1 MAGAGHVPGIA
12 QGSGVDYRGATQGSD
27 VAFAAGTGMI
37 TEQIVLHS
45 PHAPA
50 SWLFPLNLTGLTAR
64 MGPGGIVEFTDPAG
78 TVRAYVPQG
87 FMTDSNINPHSGDG
101 ALSSGVSY
109 VLTTVNGR
117 PAIRMTLDTSWL
129 DSKDR
134 VYPVTVDPSVNA
146 VNSNG
151 TTYVQS
157 GENAD
162 FSGATEIH
170 MGTWDGGADT
180 ARSFLK
186 FDNVSTALKNDTV
199 LGVRLGVFNTWS
211 YSCSPR
217 SVNVY
222 PVTAPWPLTGNK
234 SWPGPAIDS
243 TPVGRATFATGW
255 VPLGSTVSPCPAS
268 WEGIDLDQAGTNL
281 VNGWTHGTVANNGLA
296 LGASNSDSYAWKKF
310 ASDST
315 GTGDPFLSVTYTTD
329 GATYALASSRPV
341 KQVLPGQ
348 NGQFAVKVTNTGS
361 STWSPS
367 NGYELSYRAYNA
379 QGKLIADHP
388 VFTPMPSTVAP
399 GGTVTVNATVN
410 ALSAGSYAIDF
421 DMYSGA
427 TGSSPVSFSSQGIPP
442 FAMGLY
448 VPQPPPVVSNVYP
461 PTGYI
466 SPTLTP
472 QLSTVASTQSGTI
485 TYSFSI
491 TCAPLPGQTCPAS
504 VINSGT
510 LSVPYWTVPAAE
522 MQWNT
527 PYQWTVRAT
536 VNGASTTVGPVTLTP
551 EVPQP
556 AITSSLGAAS
566 GQAFDPQSG
575 DYTTSAA
582 DAAVASAG
590 PPLRIDRAYN
600 SLDPRTSGAFGVG
613 WSTVLDTVL
622 RPDSDGSGN
631 VVVTMPDGQ
640 QTRFGQ
646 NGNGTYAPPFGSP
659 DVLVKNSG
667 GTWTLRDSS
676 SNEYDFTSAG
686 QLSQIIDQNGVAQVY
701 TDNSSGQVATVT
713 NTASGRSLQLTWST
727 PAGAAYAH
735 VASVS
740 TSAPASGQSGF
751 AWSYTYTGD
760 DLTQVCAPSSG
771 CTAYTYTTGSHY
783 RAAVLDSGP
792 RSYWQLGD
800 PSGATAAADEV
811 DANLGTTDG
820 TYHNVTL
827 GAAGPLAGSTESAAS
842 FNGTSSSVSLPAGLI
857 TDGTDVS
864 VGLWFKAASSTASGV
879 LFSYQADALTSS
891 TGNTDHHDPALYVG
905 GNGELYGEFWN
916 GSVDPIHTT
925 TTVDDGNWHYAVLTG
940 QATSQSL
947 YLDGILVGTLSGQIN
962 QQNMSV
968 DTIGAGFWQ
977 GGWPNAYVTV
987 GPTLTNPPIGYFN
1000 GSIAQAA
1007 VYPDGLGQPAASSQ
1021 HALAATAS
1029 PELTKVTLPSG
1040 NIHEQASY
1048 DPATGRLASYTDPD
1062 GGQWAISGPVT
1073 SGYKATSDSLG
1084 VVLRHVTVTDPAG
1097 REERYGYDALDGGRL
1112 VSYSNGPDP
1121 ARTFGYDAAGYLA
1134 SVTDEDGNLACF
1146 TNDIHGNALTRTWYP
1161 VEPASL
1167 PGGGTGSVTGCGGS
1181 TSSSPSCATSGAPCT
1196 TFYSY
1201 SYNAS
1206 NPLDPRN
1213 DKLTAIRDGR
1223 SSSVTDNTYLTS
1235 YAYNAAG
1242 QLTSATTPATSDF
1255 PSGRGTTYAYSTGSE
1270 AGFSGGTIPA
1280 GLLLSTTT
1288 PGNAV
1293 TSYTYYSDGDL
1304 AKVIEPSGRYT
1315 VYTYDQLGRPATSTV
1330 YTSSFPS
1337 GLATSYNYNAMG
1349 QPVTVTHPS
1358 VTNTVTGATHALQD
1372 SYAYGTDGNLLSL
1385 TQSDTTGGDAS
1396 RVTSYTYNDH
1406 DQVAST
1412 TQPAGATSGG
1422 GSQSQGAS
1430 SPYPQGAVTGYN
1442 YDTSGNV
1449 TSVTDP
1455 DGNVRRYAYNE
1466 YGEVTQVTLYTPSTS
1481 QSSPVANCSPPA
1493 TADPAGGC
1501 DLVTGSY
1508 TYDPAGLVAATTDAM
1523 GRITN
1528 YTYDTNQDL
1537 IASTTTDASTTPT
1550 TGRQTTY
1557 SYDGAGNRV
1566 SQSVRAMSGGAVGTS
1581 TVTNYTIDAAGR
1593 LTSELIDPTP
1603 SGTSNSGYANRTV
1616 SYTYNA
1622 NNRVTSQTTGT
1633 IGGSTSSVTGYGYD
1647 TAGDMTSRT
1656 VQNGSSALR
1665 TTWTYDQNGQALS
1678 LTTPASNTT
1687 NYTYDQAWN
1696 LATVTGPSVQIQT
1709 YAAQSPTAT
1718 RPATSYGYD
1727 TFGDRTQAHDP
1738 NGNTAVTGYDG
1749 DGRVISVTQPSYTP
1763 PGASS
1768 AITATTSFGY
1778 DGNGNLTQVTDPA
1791 GNLTKYAYDAL
1802 GDKVSVTD
1810 PQLPGQSAPGLWT
1823 YGYDAAGEQL
1833 SATDPLNNKTQATYD
1848 YFGEHATATDAR
1860 SNTTS
1865 YTHDYLGD
1873 LTQTASPDGVV
1884 TKNTYDH
1891 LGELVS
1897 ASDAYG
1903 NTTGYA
1909 YDYAGRIAQLTNP
1922 DSSFAQY
1929 GYDQAGKLTSVT
1941 DYGAAPAGQVAPQ
1954 LRSESSGY
1962 NADGKVTSAKDW
1974 NGNTTSYAYNA
1985 AGELTSQ
1992 VKPVSSSSTITT
2004 AYGYDPAGN
2013 QTAVTGG
2020 NGNTTWTT
2028 YNTWNQPESVI
2039 EPATPAASSAAD
2051 RTWTTGYD
2059 ASGRPTSVTEP
2070 GGITQSYAYDPLGNL
2085 TSQAGSGA
2093 AAATTTQTF
2102 GYDLASR
2109 LTSATAPGGTDTFSY
2124 NADSQLNGT
2133 TGPSGTSSFGY
2144 SNDGLMSS
2152 QTSAAGTTSYTY
2164 DSAGRLATEADP
2176 LTGATLTYAYNPDSQ
2191 PTSVGYSVSGAN
2203 GPKQAFGY
2211 DPLNRL
2217 ASDTLTSA
2225 SGAALAAETYG
2236 YDANGNLTSQATT
2249 GLTGAGSTTYGYD
2262 QANRL
2267 TSAASGGTTTSY
2279 GYDGDGNLTQAGP
2292 TSYAYNA
2299 QDQVTTATTSGAA
2312 TTYAYTL
2319 SGALASVTP
2328 PSGTP
2333 QGYTSN
2339 AFGQMTSVPGGIGY
2353 AYDGLGR
2360 LVTRTT
2366 GAGNTSLAWAG
2377 TGTTLASDGTS
2388 SYSYTPAGAIT
2399 AAKTGGTGYATMT
2412 NLHGDLTAAFAP
2424 TSSASSLAGS
2434 AAYSPYGTAT
2444 TAGAMPAIGYQGDYT
2459 DPATSQVNMN
2469 ARWYNPSTG
2478 SFTASDTIGGTPVP
2492 ATLNGGPYSYAG
2504 GNPLTGTDP
2513 TGHCWVCNLVGGLVG
2528 GSASGLDLIAGITTG
2543 IALLPAVGIVAGLT
2557 GLFTLADWAFFPT
2570 PTASG
2575 CGIDVICAG
2584 LSPGTG
2590 IGQFGSIDYGIAG
2603 ATPVGY
2609 GGYPS
2614 YGYGYNGYYPYTP
2627 PPPPPPPQD
2636 CYAGPA
2642 PTCKPP
2648 HAPSALRHQQL
2659 ITRTIHDITSA
2670 SELLRNPRTRVIET
2684 VPPNHTPVTGAKPS
2698 PLTNGNP
2705 ATPAGNNPDQI
2716 LNNIHDIQP
2725 GAPSPGTPNQTN
2737 TGPQTPSPSPVPAAA
2752 GGGAQVPP
2760 TPPPAP
2766 PAAEAPEPPN
2776 PWGNARFI
2784 VASNGTTVDVQTGL
2798 PNLEFEFL
2806 ERELADA
2813 ARAGV
2818 SPAEEGTPE
2827 FDNVLQTQGQNR
2839 EAVIWAVLQDGRLVI
2854 APPEAE
2860 GIDIAHSVL
2869 SGGEPVRAA
2878 GMADIRPTDT
2888 GYQGGVIDDI
2898 SGHFQPLGIL
2908 LRTGIEAFR
2917 RIGIEFLGKR
2927 EIGG

>member
-1 MAGAGHVPGIA
+1 M
-12 QGSGVDYRGATQGSD
+12 QGSD
-27 VAFAAGTGMI
+27 VAFAAGTGTV

-64 MGPGGIVEFTDPAG
+64 MGAGGIVEFTDQSG

-101 ALSSGVSY
+101 ALSSGVAY
-109 VLTTVNGR
+109 AVTTVNGH

-134 VYPVTVDPSVNA
+134 VYPVTVDPSVDA

-157 GENAD
+157 GETAD

-170 MGTWDGGADT
+170 AGTWDGGSDT

-186 FDNVSTALKNDTV
+186 FDNVSTSLRNDTV

-217 SVNVY
+217 TAYVY
-222 PVTAPWPLTGNK
+222 PVTASWPLTGNK

-296 LGASNSDSYAWKKF
+296 LGASDSDSYAWKKF

-361 STWSPS
+361 STWTPS
-367 NGYELSYRAYNA
+367 NGYELSYLAYNA

-399 GGTVTVNATVN
+399 GAAVTVNAAVN

-421 DMYSGA
+421 DMYSAA

-527 PYQWTVRAT
+527 PYQWTVKAT
-536 VNGASTTVGPVTLTP
+536 VNGASTTVGPVTITP

-575 DYTTSAA
+575 NYTTSAT
-582 DAAVASAG
+582 DAAVASPG
-590 PPLRIDRAYN
+590 PPLRIDRTYN
-600 SLDPRTSGAFGVG
+600 SLDPRTSGGFGAG
-613 WSTVLDTVL
+613 WSTVLDTAL

-631 VVVTMPDGQ
+631 VVATMPDGQ

-667 GTWTLRDSS
+667 GTWALRDSS
-676 SNEYDFTSAG
+676 GNQYDFTSAG
-686 QLSQIIDQNGVAQVY
+686 QLSEIIDQNGLAQTY
-701 TDNSSGQVATVT
+701 TDNSAGQVTTVT

-727 PAGAAYAH
+727 PPGAAYPH

-740 TSAPASGQSGF
+740 TGPPAPGQPGF
-751 AWSYTYTGD
+751 GWSYSYTGD
-760 DLTQVCAPSSG
+760 DLTQACAPSNG
-771 CTAYTYTTGSHY
+771 CTAYTYAAGSHY
-783 RAAVLDSGP
+783 RAAVLDSAP
-792 RSYWQLGD
+792 RSYWQLGEA
-800 PSGATAAADEV
+800 SGATAAADEV

-827 GAAGPLAGSTESAAS
+827 GAAGPLTGSTETAAS
-842 FNGTSSSVSLPAGLI
+842 FNGTNSSVSLPPNLI

-864 VGLWFKAASSTASGV
+864 VGLWFKAASTTASGV

-905 GNGELYGEFWN
+905 GNGQLYGELWN
-916 GSVDPIHTT
+916 GSIDPIHTT
-925 TTVDDGNWHYAVLTG
+925 ASVDDGNWHYAVLTG

-947 YLDGILVGTLSGQIN
+947 YLDGTLVGTLSGQIN
-962 QQNMSV
+962 QQNMTV

-977 GGWPNAYVTV
+977 GGWPNSYITV

-1007 VYPDGLGQPAASSQ
+1007 VYPSGLGQPAVSSQ

-1029 PELTKVTLPSG
+1029 PELTKVALPSG
-1040 NIHEQASY
+1040 NVHEQASY
-1048 DPATGRLASYTDPD
+1048 DPATGRLASYTDPN
-1062 GGQWAISGPVT
+1062 GGQWAIGSPVA

-1097 REERYGYDALDGGRL
+1097 RQERYGYDALDGGRL
-1112 VSYSNGPDP
+1112 VSYSNGADP

-1146 TNDIHGNALTRTWYP
+1146 TNDIHGNALTRSWYP

-1181 TSSSPSCATSGAPCT
+1181 TTSSPSCATSGAPCT
-1196 TFYSY
+1196 TFYGY
-1201 SYNAS
+1201 SYNAAD
-1206 NPLDPRN
+1206 PLDPRN

-1223 SSSVTDNTYLTS
+1223 SASATDNTYLTS

-1242 QLTSATTPATSDF
+1242 QLTAATTPATSDF
-1255 PSGRGTTYAYSTGSE
+1255 PSGRSTTYAYSTGSE
-1270 AGFSGGTIPA
+1270 AGYGGGTIPA
-1280 GLLLSTTT
+1280 GLLLSATT

-1293 TSYTYYSDGDL
+1293 TSYAYYSDGDP
-1304 AKVIEPSGRYT
+1304 AKVTEPSGRST
-1315 VYTYDQLGRPATSTV
+1315 VYTYDQLGRPAASTV

-1337 GLATSYNYNAMG
+1337 GLATSYSYNAMG
-1349 QPVTVTHPS
+1349 QPVTVTGPG
-1358 VTNTVTGATHALQD
+1358 VADTVTGTTHTLQD
-1372 SYAYGTDGNLLSL
+1372 SYAYDSDGNLLSL
-1385 TQSDTTGGDAS
+1385 TQSDTTGSDPP

-1406 DQVAST
+1406 DQVTAA

-1422 GSQSQGAS
+1422 GSQSQGAPN
-1430 SPYPQGAVTGYN
+1430 PYPQGAVTGYN

-1455 DGNVRRYAYNE
+1455 AGNIRKYAYNE
-1466 YGEVTQVTLYTPSTS
+1466 YGEVSQVTLYTPSTS
-1481 QSSPVANCSPPA
+1481 QSSPVANCAPPA
-1493 TADPAGGC
+1493 TTDPAGGC

-1508 TYDPAGLVAATTDAM
+1508 TYDPAGLLAATTDAM
-1523 GRITN
+1523 GRVTN

-1537 IASTTTDASTTPT
+1537 IASTATDASTSPS
-1550 TGRQTTY
+1550 TGRQATY
-1557 SYDGAGNRV
+1557 SYNGAGNLV
-1566 SQSVRAMSGGAVGTS
+1566 SQSVSAMSGGAVGTS
-1581 TVTNYTIDAAGR
+1581 TVTNYTIDAANR

-1603 SGTSNSGYANRTV
+1603 SGTSNSGYANRTA

-1622 NNRVTSQTTGT
+1622 DNHVTSQTAAVS
-1633 IGGSTSSVTGYGYD
+1633 GGSTSSVTDYGYD
-1647 TAGDMTSRT
+1647 TAGDMTSQT
-1656 VQNGSSALR
+1656 VQNGSSALK
-1665 TTWTYDQNGQALS
+1665 TSWTYDQNGQPLS
-1678 LTTPASNTT
+1678 LTTPATNTT
-1687 NYTYDQAWN
+1687 NYSYDQAQN
-1696 LATVTGPSVQIQT
+1696 LVTVTGPSIQT
-1709 YAAQSPTAT
+1709 QTYTAQSPTAG
-1718 RPATSYGYD
+1718 RPVTSYGYD
-1727 TFGDRTQAHDP
+1727 TFGDRTQAQDP
-1738 NGNTAVTGYDG
+1738 DGNTTVTGYDG
-1749 DGRVISVTQPSYTP
+1749 DGRVTSVTQPSYTP
-1763 PGASS
+1763 PGGASP
-1768 AITATTSFGY
+1768 ITATTSYGY

-1791 GNLTKYAYDAL
+1791 GLTKYAYDAL
-1802 GDKVSVTD
+1802 GDPVSATD
-1810 PQLPGQSAPGLWT
+1810 PQLPGQSAPGVWN

-1848 YFGEHATATDAR
+1848 YFGQQATTTDPR
-1860 SNTTS
+1860 TNTTS
-1865 YTHDYLGD
+1865 YAHDYLGD
-1873 LTQTASPDGVV
+1873 LTQSTSPDGVT

-1891 LGELVS
+1891 LGELTS
-1897 ASDAYG
+1897 AADAYG
-1903 NTTGYA
+1903 NTTSYT
-1909 YDYAGRIAQLTNP
+1909 YDYAGRIAQTANP
-1922 DSSFAQY
+1922 DTSFAQY
-1929 GYDQAGKLTSVT
+1929 GYDPAGNLTSVT

-1954 LRSESSGY
+1954 LRTEAFSY
-1962 NADGKVTSAKDW
+1962 DLDQNLTSAKDW
-1974 NGNTTSYAYNA
+1974 NQNTTTYSYNA
-1985 AGELTSQ
+1985 ADQLTGQ
-1992 VKPVSSSSTITT
+1992 VQPVSPSTTIST

-2020 NGNTTWTT
+2020 KGNTTWTT
-2028 YNTWNQPESVI
+2028 YNTWNLPESVI
-2039 EPATPAASSAAD
+2039 EPATPSAVTAAA
-2051 RTWTTGYD
+2051 RTWTTSYN
-2059 ASGRPTSVTEP
+2059 ANGRPASVTQP
-2070 GGITQSYAYDPLGNL
+2070 GGITQTYGYDPLGNL

-2093 AAATTTQTF
+2093 AAATATQAF

-2109 LTSATAPGGTDTFSY
+2109 MTSATAPGGTDTFSY
-2124 NADSQLNGT
+2124 NADSQLSGT

-2144 SNDGLMSS
+2144 NNDGLMSS
-2152 QTSAAGTTSYTY
+2152 QTTAAGSTSYTY
-2164 DSAGRLATEADP
+2164 DSAGRLGTEADP
-2176 LTGATLTYAYNPDSQ
+2176 LTGATLTYAYNADSQ
-2191 PTSVGYSVSGAN
+2191 PASVGYSAGGAP
-2203 GPKQAFGY
+2203 GPKQVFGY
-2211 DPLNRL
+2211 DALNRL
-2217 ASDTLTSA
+2217 ASDTLTAA
-2225 SGAALAAETYG
+2225 SGTTLASQAYG
-2236 YDANGNLTSQATT
+2236 YDTNGNLTSQATSGT
-2249 GLTGAGSTTYGYD
+2249 TGAGTTTYGYD

-2279 GYDGDGNLTQAGP
+2279 GYDGDGNLTQAGS

-2299 QDQVTTATTSGAA
+2299 QDQVTTSTASGAA
-2312 TTYAYTL
+2312 TSYAYTL
-2319 SGALASVTP
+2319 SGALATITP
-2328 PSGTP
+2328 PSGTA
-2333 QGYTSN
+2333 QSYTAN
-2339 AFGQMTSVPGGIGY
+2339 AFGQQVSVPGGISYG
-2353 AYDGLGR
+2353 YDGLGR
-2360 LVTRTT
+2360 LATRTAGS
-2366 GAGNTSLAWAG
+2366 GATSMAYAG

-2388 SYSYTPAGAIT
+2388 TYSYTPAGAIT
-2399 AAKTGGTGYATMT
+2399 ATKTSGGTGYATLT

-2424 TSSASSLAGS
+2424 TSSATALSGS
-2434 AAYSPYGTAT
+2434 AAYSPYGSAT
-2444 TAGAMPAIGYQGDYT
+2444 TAGTMPAIGYQGGYT
-2459 DPATSQVNMN
+2459 DPSTSQVNMN
-2469 ARWYNPSTG
+2469 ARWYNPATG
-2478 SFTASDTIGGTPVP
+2478 SFTANDTIGGTPVP
-2492 ATLNGGPYSYAG
+2492 SALNGGPYAYAG
-2504 GNPLTGTDP
+2504 GNPLTSTDP
-2513 TGHCWVCNLVGGLVG
+2513 TGHFCIPSCPVQGAIVLGAATGAAVGTETGPGVILFALGGAAVVGFASWLGYEISGSSASQSPGAPFSGQQPCFWISLACG
-2528 GSASGLDLIAGITTG
+2528 GSPILNPPYAWG
-2543 IALLPAVGIVAGLT
+2543 P
-2557 GLFTLADWAFFPT
+2557 P
-2570 PTASG
+2570 
-2575 CGIDVICAG
+2575 
-2584 LSPGTG
+2584 
-2590 IGQFGSIDYGIAG
+2590 DYGLAG
-2603 ATPVGY
+2603 AVSIGA

-2614 YGYGYNGYYPYTP
+2614 YGYGYGYNSYGYYPYTP

-2636 CYAGPA
+2636 CYAGPH
-2642 PTCKPP
+2642 PTCTPRP
-2648 HAPSALRHQQL
+2648 ASHALRYQPY
-2659 ITRTIHDITSA
+2659 ITSPVRYDTSAA
-2670 SELLRNPRTRVIET
+2670 SLLRGPHRSSKSPR
-2684 VPPNHTPVTGAKPS
+2684 PTPTPTPS
-2698 PLTNGNP
+2698 P
-2705 ATPAGNNPDQI
+2705 
-2716 LNNIHDIQP
+2716 
-2725 GAPSPGTPNQTN
+2725 APSPAPPPTAT
-2737 TGPQTPSPSPVPAAA
+2737 PQTPPAATTSATFSKSFTTSVSHPSLRLRFPLPPPAAA
-2752 GGGAQVPP
+2752 
-2760 TPPPAP
+2760 AP
-2766 PAAEAPEPPN
+2766 
-2776 PWGNARFI
+2776 GK
-2784 VASNGTTVDVQTGL
+2784 
-2798 PNLEFEFL
+2798 
-2806 ERELADA
+2806 
-2813 ARAGV
+2813 
-2818 SPAEEGTPE
+2818 
-2827 FDNVLQTQGQNR
+2827 
-2839 EAVIWAVLQDGRLVI
+2839 EAV
-2854 APPEAE
+2854 
-2860 GIDIAHSVL
+2860 
-2869 SGGEPVRAA
+2869 
-2878 GMADIRPTDT
+2878 
-2888 GYQGGVIDDI
+2888 
-2898 SGHFQPLGIL
+2898 
-2908 LRTGIEAFR
+2908 AFR
-2917 RIGIEFLGKR
+2917 LSASLLAHRQAATGRYSLGRGASAPTSRTAGTSRRLSSVTLLLNCGQEGYRQMTWRSLHSSMKDSSWL
-2927 EIGG
+2927 